1 MKVQEKKTLSILSH
15 LKGFERMSI
24 FYFQVYQ
31 SKYFINHKIKKFK
44 KELILTKCSICD
56 AASDDVDSPFI
67 LPDWTH

>member
-1 MKVQEKKTLSILSH
+1 MARKCRKKPEYLVAF
-15 LKGFERMSI
+15 KGLERMSI
-24 FYFQVYQ
+24 FTFKM
-31 SKYFINHKIKKFK
+31 SICFINHKIKKLK